1 MRGNHAVGA
10 HGDHL
15 TIMLDL
21 MDHNAQPVQ
30 LGEIFILDKV
40 LLTANVQ
47 NLTGIVSHLEKN
59 LLVLPREI
67 FVHLAHP
74 RRVLIPG
81 TGQLGE
87 LEILRTLSFH
97 AYLQKYFLRGKL
109 VAPLK
114 LTPCKM

>member
-1 MRGNHAVGA
+1 MRGNHAVRS

-15 TIMLDL
+15 TITLDL
-21 MDHNAQPVQ
+21 VHHNAQPVQ
-30 LGEIFILDKV
+30 LGDIFIPDEV
-40 LLTANVQ
+40 LLPADAH
-47 NLTGIVSHLEKN
+47 NLTGVARHLEKN

-67 FVHLAHP
+67 LIHLAHS
-74 RRVLIPG
+74 RRVFVPG

-97 AYLQKYFLRGKL
+97 AYLQKYFLAGKSA
-109 VAPLK
+109 APLK